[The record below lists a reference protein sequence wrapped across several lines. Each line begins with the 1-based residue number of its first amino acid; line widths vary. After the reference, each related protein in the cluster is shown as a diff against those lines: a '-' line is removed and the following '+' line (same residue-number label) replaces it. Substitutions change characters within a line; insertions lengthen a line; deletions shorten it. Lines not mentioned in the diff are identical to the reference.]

1 MKWELEQCR
10 GVKHKKG
17 EVADRGLAHDQSRGR
32 ELGDRNAWAPRS
44 WALSAGPSGRPS
56 AGTLGSLS
64 ISGEAQAGK
73 ARCLGK
79 PLWALGPSP
88 PSTPVLATPHP
99 TPPPPTAKN
108 ERLPSGLQGRCRVCG
123 ASQADPF
130 CFYSQ
135 YLKMAWSSGCHRSL
149 RNSQGCGE
157 GQESPLYPTPTL
169 HPRRFPGVEPGET
182 YSS

>member
-10 GVKHKKG
+10 GVKRKKG

-73 ARCLGK
+73 ARCPGK
-79 PLWALGPSP
+79 PLWALGPGPFTSFHAGACRP
-88 PSTPVLATPHP
+88 P
-99 TPPPPTAKN
+99 TPAKN

-123 ASQADPF
+123 ASRADPF
-130 CFYSQ
+130 CFHSQ

-149 RNSQGCGE
+149 RNSQGRGE

-169 HPRRFPGVEPGET
+169 HPRRFPWVEPGET

>member
-99 TPPPPTAKN
+99 TPHPPPQRMNACPRACK
-108 ERLPSGLQGRCRVCG
+108 
-123 ASQADPF
+123 ADAG
-130 CFYSQ
+130 S
-135 YLKMAWSSGCHRSL
+135 AG
-149 RNSQGCGE
+149 
-157 GQESPLYPTPTL
+157 
-169 HPRRFPGVEPGET
+169 HPRLILSASTHNTSRWLGAVAATGA
-182 YSS
+182 